1 MDPASDGGPL
11 DPLRGGDL
19 LIGQALDVTEDDRG
33 PVLGRQRLERGLDV
47 AVEVPIVKGVRWRP
61 GAVTET
67 RRSIV
72 AKALEPDSLLAAG
85 HVKEQVGGNAVQPA
99 FEGPRR
105 VAGQGPE
112 DAHKDLLG
120 EVLCVVAVTGE
131 PVSKAVDPG

>member
-33 PVLGRQRLERGLDV
+33 PVLGRERLERGLDV
-47 AVEVPIVKGVRWRP
+47 AVQVPIVKGVRWRP
-61 GAVTET
+61 RAVTKT

-85 HVKEQVGGNAVQPA
+85 HVKEQGGGNAVQPGL
-99 FEGPRR
+99 EGPPRG
-105 VAGQGPE
+105 A
-112 DAHKDLLG
+112 
-120 EVLCVVAVTGE
+120 
-131 PVSKAVDPG
+131 